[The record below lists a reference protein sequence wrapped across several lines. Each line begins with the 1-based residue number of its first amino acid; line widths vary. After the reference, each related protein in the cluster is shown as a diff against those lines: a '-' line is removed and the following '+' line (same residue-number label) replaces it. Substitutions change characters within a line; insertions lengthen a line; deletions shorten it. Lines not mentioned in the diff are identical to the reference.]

1 MTTADSFIKIYN
13 ILKSNRLN
21 LRSVNYTIEK
31 STHMPLTTTEY
42 GIKSHLD
49 YGANEGIYLDLW
61 ILIHT
66 DSDVKE
72 QKLGTFNTLGCARK
86 T

>member
-1 MTTADSFIKIYN
+1 
-13 ILKSNRLN
+13 
-21 LRSVNYTIEK
+21 
-31 STHMPLTTTEY
+31 MPLTTTEY

-66 DSDVKE
+66 DIGVKE
-72 QKLGTFNTLGCARK
+72 QKLGTSIRWKIPRMQDTSWKNSLRMSLSKKEPMSATILMTLYGK
-86 T
+86 V